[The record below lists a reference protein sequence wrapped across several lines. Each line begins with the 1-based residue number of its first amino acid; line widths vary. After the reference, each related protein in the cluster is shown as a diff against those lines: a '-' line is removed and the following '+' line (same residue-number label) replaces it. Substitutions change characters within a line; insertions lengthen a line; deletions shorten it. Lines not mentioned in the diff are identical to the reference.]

1 MSQFK
6 GTTFAPILTHIHTQA
21 FKKPWTEQNFVAL
34 LKLPTTIGWSNE
46 YGFLLASDLGD
57 ALEILTIAVLPSH
70 QHQGH
75 ASELMAE
82 MLTWAKDNHKQS
94 IFLEVAR
101 DNLAAQKLYL
111 KNGFVQT
118 GIRPN
123 YYQQGQNH
131 IDAICMTLSL

>member
-6 GTTFAPILTHIHTQA
+6 GTTFAPILTHIHAQA
-21 FKKPWTEQNFVAL
+21 FVKPWTAQNFVAL

-82 MLTWAKDNHKQS
+82 MLAWAKNNNKQS
-94 IFLEVAR
+94 IFLEVAK
-101 DNLAAQKLYL
+101 NNIIAQKLYL
-111 KNGFVQT
+111 KTGFIQT
-118 GIRPN
+118 GIRPK
-123 YYQQGQNH
+123 YYQQGNDH
-131 IDAICMTLSL
+131 IDAICMTLFL